1 MITSLKRIGF
11 VLKETYKAS
20 IHYPEYFSCGETLK
34 DFRVWWKSL
43 NPKNNSLL
51 DASPWISFTV
61 IKFLDKYLKSDMKV
75 FEYGSGG
82 STLFFA
88 KRVEKVVSIEHH
100 KLWFEKVNQYL
111 KELKLANI
119 KYNLFE
125 PENDPDFHKKNIADP
140 GDYISDDQDSVEKNY
155 EKYVKSIDQFPDAY
169 FDVVSIDGRAR
180 PSCCKHALPKIKKGG
195 YLIFDNVEIPHYAN
209 SLNLL
214 KPDEW
219 DVKRFFGLVPYIKP
233 FSMTLTAKKIN

>member
-1 MITSLKRIGF
+1 MIISLKRIGF
-11 VLKETYKAS
+11 LLKESINAS
-20 IHYPEYFSCGETLK
+20 IHYPQYFSFRETLK
-34 DFRVWWKSL
+34 DFLTWWKSL
-43 NPKNNSLL
+43 DPKHNSLL

-111 KELKLANI
+111 KELKVNNI
-119 KYNLFE
+119 KYNLLE
-125 PENDPDFHKKNIADP
+125 PENDPDFLKKKIADP
-140 GDYISDDQDSVEKNY
+140 NDYISYDRDSVGKNY
-155 EKYVKSIDQFPDAY
+155 EKYVKHIDLFPDSY

-180 PSCCKHALPKIKKGG
+180 PSCCKHALSKIKKGG
-195 YLIFDNVEIPHYAN
+195 YLIFDNVEIPYYEN

-219 DVKRFFGLVPYIKP
+219 EVKRYFGLVPYIKP